1 VPSRRTRALGGLVA
15 LLVLGVGCHRAP
27 EPAPPPPAV
36 ERELRPLA
44 EGWRFHE
51 GGTLPGAEVPTPED
65 AGWSDIAMPHTWGR
79 KHLRSAWYQTR
90 FRLGPGDLRG
100 RLYLRFEGVAAV
112 AEVFVNGV
120 RLGDHRG
127 AYTAFVFDATPHV
140 KPGEN
145 ELALRVSNHPE
156 DTADC
161 LPSGLG
167 GQDYWV
173 YGGIYRKAW
182 LLRTPDVHVDPTDH
196 AASGV
201 FVTPLEVTQK
211 RATLEVRTRLRN
223 AGPQRR
229 QVEVRH
235 RLVDGE
241 GIERAVLRVP
251 SVLDPGA
258 SAETLVRERIAEPRL
273 WSPADP
279 YLYTLRTEIESEG
292 RVIDLVTERTGFRD
306 FRLEGEAF
314 RLNGSEI
321 LLRGVGKHQESERN
335 LTAMS
340 DAELRE
346 DFANLR
352 ELGVNFVRLAHYPHA
367 SLAYDLADE
376 QGLLV
381 WAENGHSN
389 DVDSV
394 PGETGERITREMI
407 RQHYNHPSIAMWS
420 VGNETSYIRVR
431 WYSAV
436 AQEEDATRLVT
447 YASNIGKRNKKKF
460 PDLDFIGENTYRGWY
475 RGGAWELEERF
486 LRMRYLAENGAGAVV
501 SHHTDYQ
508 DAHHVVDVFEPEEYR
523 QRLAEVQYQ
532 LVFRDHPRQIPL
544 YSVWILRDFATD
556 KFKERNTKGLLTYSN
571 LRKDAYYLYRSFLR
585 PEEPLIHI
593 TSPTFFLRNG
603 RPTNGVKVY
612 SNRPAL
618 ALIVNGARLETRRN
632 GEFRHDNGRRI
643 DNVFYWPARLQPGR
657 NEIIASDDSG
667 HQDGAVVYYQGDGHT
682 APQPE
687 DGAVVSELRSSNPG
701 TPAYFINQPV
711 RAQWPFYS
719 EFDGSADN
727 TFDAIPR
734 LAEGA
739 GWITTGRLS
748 KPGRATELSFTV
760 RSDAAVLVMVS
771 ADSRHVAALERAGFS
786 DTGWHGEW
794 RDNDLRLVPARLL
807 SRDAAAG
814 ARIVVPAGQADYVVM
829 LKAR

>member
-1 VPSRRTRALGGLVA
+1 
-15 LLVLGVGCHRAP
+15 
-27 EPAPPPPAV
+27 V
-36 ERELRPLA
+36 EREARLLA

-51 GGTLPGAEVPTPED
+51 GGAGPGAAMPASED
-65 AGWSDIAMPHTWGR
+65 GGWSEVTVPHTWGR

-90 FRLGPGDLRG
+90 LRLAPGDLRG

-140 KPGEN
+140 RDGDN
-145 ELALRVSNHPE
+145 ELTLRVTNHPH

-161 LPSGLG
+161 LPSGIG
-167 GQDYWV
+167 GQHYWV
-173 YGGIYRKAW
+173 YGGLYRKAW
-182 LLRTPDVHVDPTDH
+182 LLRTPEVHVDPTDH
-196 AASGV
+196 AAPGV
-201 FVTPLEVTQK
+201 IVTPLDVTPE

-223 AGPQRR
+223 TGARRR
-229 QVEVRH
+229 QVDVVH
-235 RLVDGE
+235 RLIDAE
-241 GIERAVLRVP
+241 GLERDVLRVR
-251 SVLDPGA
+251 SLLEPGA
-258 SAETLVRERIAEPRL
+258 AAETLARGRVREPRL

-279 YLYTLRTEIESEG
+279 YLYTVRTEIENEG
-292 RVIDLVTERTGFRD
+292 RVVDVVTARTGLRD
-306 FRLEGEAF
+306 FRLDGDGF
-314 RLNGSEI
+314 RLNGAEI
-321 LLRGVGKHQESERN
+321 LLRGTGKHQESERS

-376 QGLLV
+376 LGLLV

-389 DVDSV
+389 DVDGV
-394 PGETGERITREMI
+394 PGETGDRITREMI
-407 RQHYNHPSIAMWS
+407 RQHYNHPSIVMWS
-420 VGNETSYIRVR
+420 VGNETSYIRVK
-431 WYSAV
+431 WYSFV
-436 AQEEDATRLVT
+436 AKQEDPRRLIT

-460 PDLDFIGENTYRGWY
+460 PDLDFIAEHSYRGWY
-475 RGGAWELEERF
+475 RGDVWESEEIF
-486 LRMRYLAENGAGAVV
+486 LRMKYLSENGAGAVV

-508 DAHHVVDVFEPEEYR
+508 YAAHVVDAFEPEEYR

-571 LRKDAYYLYRSFLR
+571 LRKDAWYLYRSFLR
-585 PEEPLIHI
+585 PEEPLIHV
-593 TSPTFFLRNG
+593 TSQTFFLRTG

-618 ALIVNGARLETRRN
+618 TLSVNGARLETRRN

-657 NEIIASDDSG
+657 NQIIASDDG
-667 HQDGAVVYYQGDGHT
+667 GRQDGAVVYYHGDGHT
-682 APQPE
+682 APVPE
-687 DGAVVSELRSSNPG
+687 EGAIVAGLRSSNPK

-719 EFDGSADN
+719 EFDGTADN

-734 LAEGA
+734 QAEGA
-739 GWITTGRLS
+739 GWIATGRLS
-748 KPGRATELSFTV
+748 KPGRATELSFSA
-760 RSDAAVLVMVS
+760 RADAEVLVMVS
-771 ADSRHVAALERAGFS
+771 AASPHVGRLQKAGFADS
-786 DTGWHGEW
+786 GWRGEW
-794 RDNDLRLVPARLL
+794 RDNDLLLVPARLL
-807 SRDAAAG
+807 AREVAAG
-814 ARIVVPAGQADYVVM
+814 ARVVVPAGEADYVVM
-829 LKAR
+829 VKAR